1 MEVNFIA
8 CCSVSRV
15 LCLWTGEKG
24 VGGNR
29 RREVRKGERNTGTG
43 KGGEEERKG
52 EMR

>member
-24 VGGNR
+24 V
-29 RREVRKGERNTGTG
+29 
-43 KGGEEERKG
+43 EEERG
-52 EMR
+52 EEGGKKYWNGERRRGGEVGGNEVR